1 MKYKLL
7 YTLAAFLLG
16 IMMVSCED
24 DFNYGGDYGDGTA
37 AISTELLVYE
47 VPVKVS
53 RAVADDNPVT
63 GGTPGNVIGRITDSS
78 NLSVLVYNAVDGSL
92 YRIFSGEDLEN
103 YKYDER
109 GNTDSPNDAIVDGE
123 QAETA
128 TGRATFSIGI
138 KESANRIRYG
148 RYRIY
153 AVANL
158 NLTAEECAKE
168 SDLKNKLLS
177 WNPDIAKNNQMF
189 GYFTE
194 AENAT
199 MRPSAGFDAPSIE
212 VKRPN
217 VSIHSWIKRAVSKVT
232 VAFDGTNLKPG
243 VEIFI
248 KSVEIRDIPNTCLL
262 GADNIPVDNDDLI
275 DKSQYMYYGKGKSY
289 TTDWIGYVSK
299 SHPINGYDQ
308 SIVANGSLSKEK
320 KIEQLHSEDTPA
332 FYFFENMQGLGEE
345 GTASDKRQQVKDEHR
360 DLGVVSFPDGSDPTD
375 HAWKDTKKY
384 GTYVVVHA
392 HYKSDKAGE
401 GEGEIIYRFMLGKD
415 TRLDYNAQRNYHY
428 KLTLRFNGYAND
440 VDWHIDYRRD
450 PDKVR
455 VQVPFY
461 ISYLY
466 GQHGRLPIEFDESDP
481 ETKITEI
488 KAEIISNDW
497 APTGVDVGGTT
508 TAEQYGC
515 DFGYTTNSTDV
526 KNEFAKYYNKY
537 YLYLR
542 SQRDPVTYKS
552 CGFLSLEK
560 PTNLIEVLNPNGT
573 EGNYPI
579 EKNSNDT
586 HWYNN
591 KLGERT
597 YTAEELELTSPDITP
612 MEAMAKNQPHV
623 AWEDGTY
630 YVKLPIW
637 TRARMLIKETGYTGN
652 NPYTA
657 YFREAKIKLSVTLTD
672 KDGNTRVLNS
682 FVSPTGEQQDDL
694 TVHQVRRIVNPK
706 GVYRDN
712 GNSNSFHVQLKYLE
726 SENNTEF
733 QNLKSSGPWRAYV
746 IRDTEANNIDG
757 SGGFVSLSST
767 DNGAM
772 TGETKYWYLNETET
786 RPTVE
791 NVGNSPIDFYINFK
805 DGNNGGKPRYAII
818 RVEYNGY
825 SCYHLIFVRQG
836 YDPDDTFGD
845 GKKWM
850 VFNQISK
857 TEYATDPRD
866 EGSLF
871 KYGNWSGIPSSYN
884 KNNKDKWV
892 MIKPNDFDG
901 NALGATSIT
910 LSQPQD
916 GNKMRQYSQIS
927 YESFNTATP
936 KSFTNPSGMRVA
948 NQNDYKTLAP
958 PKQAGGDH
966 DFTVKTGVGVLYAD
980 GADATLDSRANA
992 YGYKAG
998 GDRTYGMRGVF
1009 AYDIRTGKNL
1019 FFPIGSSGYGHRK
1032 NSITSGSSQTTLRG
1046 LLRYN
1051 SNGRWGYFDAVSD
1064 KSYADGVW
1072 AAPLFFD
1079 NFRSEGAIYWFGQ
1092 AGKCIATTDDG
1103 KGNIT
1108 SWTYEAGWDMNYT
1121 TLDFGP
1127 IGSADVSHGQDAC
1140 FVRCIED

>member
-1 MKYKLL
+1 M
-7 YTLAAFLLG
+7 LLG
-16 IMMVSCED
+16 ITVVSCED

-78 NLSVLVYNAVDGSL
+78 KLSVLVYNAVDGSL
-92 YRIFSGEDLEN
+92 YRVFSGDDLEN
-103 YKYDER
+103 YKYDEK
-109 GNTDSPNDAIVDGE
+109 GNTDSPADAVVDGE

-128 TGRATFSIGI
+128 TGRATFSIGAR
-138 KESANRIRYG
+138 EQSNRIPYG

-158 NLTAEECAKE
+158 DLSTDEYAKE

-199 MRPSAGFDAPSIE
+199 MRPSAGFDAPALE
-212 VKRPN
+212 LKRPN
-217 VSIHSWIKRAVSKVT
+217 VSIHSWIKRAVSKLT
-232 VAFDGTNLKPG
+232 IAFDGTNLKPG

-262 GADNIPVDNDDLI
+262 GADNTPVSNDDLI
-275 DKSQYMYYGKGKSY
+275 DKSQYMYYGSGDNY
-289 TTDWIGYVSK
+289 TGQWIGYVSK
-299 SHPINGYDQ
+299 THPINGYDQ
-308 SIVANGSLSKEK
+308 SIVANGSLSKEQ
-320 KIEQLHSEDTPA
+320 KIELLHSEDTPA

-360 DLGVVSFPDGSDPTD
+360 DLGVVSFPDGSDPSD

-497 APTGVDVGGTT
+497 APTGVDVAGTT

-515 DFGYTTNSTDV
+515 DYAYDAGIKYDAAAKVYNV
-526 KNEFAKYYNKY
+526 KTEFAKYYDKY

-552 CGFLSLEK
+552 SGFLSLRK
-560 PTNLIEVLNPNGT
+560 PSNLIEVLNPDGVNGT
-573 EGNYPI
+573 NYPI
-579 EKNSNDT
+579 KRNSNDT
-586 HWYNN
+586 HWNSGE
-591 KLGERT
+591 LGKRT
-597 YTAEELELTSPDITP
+597 YTASELELTDPDITP
-612 MEAMAKNQPHV
+612 MEAMAKDIPHV

-657 YFREAKIKLSVTLTD
+657 YFREAKIKLTVTLTD
-672 KDGNTRVLNS
+672 KDGNTRVINS
-682 FVSPTGEQQDDL
+682 FVSPNGEPQKEL

-712 GNSNSFHVQLKYLE
+712 GNSSNFHVVLKYLE
-726 SENNTEF
+726 SENDTKF
-733 QNLKSSGPWRAYV
+733 KNLKSEGPWRAYV
-746 IRDTEANNIDG
+746 IRDTEANNTDG

-772 TGETKYWYLNETET
+772 AGETKYWYLNETET

-805 DGNNGGKPRYAII
+805 DGNNGGKPRYAVI

-836 YDPDDTFGD
+836 YDADDTFGD
-845 GKKWM
+845 GNKWM

-866 EGSLF
+866 EGSMF
-871 KYGNWSGIPSSYN
+871 KFSNWSGIPSSYN
-884 KNNKDKWV
+884 KNNKANWV
-892 MIKPNDFDG
+892 NITPNDFNA
-901 NALGATSIT
+901 NALGTTSIT
-910 LSQPQD
+910 LSQPQ
-916 GNKMRQYSQIS
+916 GNYKTRQYSEITS
-927 YESFNTATP
+927 YNLNVKDPTGF
-936 KSFTNPSGMRVA
+936 FDDPSDMRVA
-948 NQNDYKTLAP
+948 SADDYKTLAP

-980 GADATLDSRANA
+980 GANATLDSRANA
-992 YGYKAG
+992 YGYKAD
-998 GDRTYGMRGVF
+998 GDQSYGMRGVF

-1032 NSITSGSSQTTLRG
+1032 NSIKSGSSDTTLRG

-1051 SNGRWGYFDAVSD
+1051 CNSRWGYFDAVAAN
-1064 KSYADGVW
+1064 SYADGVW
-1072 AAPLFFD
+1072 SAPLFFD
-1079 NFRSEGAIYWFGQ
+1079 VFRSEGAIYWYKETGGLRESYV
-1092 AGKCIATTDDG
+1092 ASGKTQYSHYA
-1103 KGNIT
+1103 
-1108 SWTYEAGWDMNYT
+1108 AWDMNYT
-1121 TLDFGP
+1121 TLDFGA
-1127 IGSADVSHGQDAC
+1127 IGSGDVEHGADAC
-1140 FVRCIED
+1140 FVRCIEK